1 MMHMLHLLTRLLL
14 LKSSLITNTTVNTH
28 MINFPCLYTPPSIC
42 MGGASCKTLVEQF
55 TTLPDIISQ
64 EMNLFDVINAFAVLH
79 FAIISKLCWHT
90 P

>member
-1 MMHMLHLLTRLLL
+1 MYY
-14 LKSSLITNTTVNTH
+14 VV
-28 MINFPCLYTPPSIC
+28 C

-90 P
+90 PELDVESSTLLSTLKIYIWES